1 MSKVKAIKD
10 KNGSPLSFVCP
21 GFTLNFYNLFENPSL
36 FATPM
41 DDPRIDFI
49 TKHGKRSYRY
59 HHVGNNTVIF
69 KSDSDETLMIF
80 PAVRNNYAYQL
91 RDQLFLNNT
100 SDILPK
106 QYKAFPIPNIVYL
119 KLLEFLMPS
128 PATKI
133 FPVMGSEF
141 TIKKFLILNSSL
153 VQFTTEE
160 GYMVT
165 IFKGQGHHIKKILP
179 NDKAVFVGLSKIN
192 TNWFRFIKY
201 QYKL

>member
-49 TKHGKRSYRY
+49 TKHGKKSYRY
-59 HHVGNNTVIF
+59 HHVGNHSIIF
-69 KSDSDETLMIF
+69 GSTSGESLMIF
-80 PAVRNNYAYQL
+80 PAIRNNLAYEL
-91 RDQLFLNNT
+91 TDQLFSSNT
-100 SDILPK
+100 SNILPK

-119 KLLEFLMPS
+119 KLLEFLTTVS
-128 PATKI
+128 GTKI
-133 FPVMGSEF
+133 FPISGQEF
-141 TIKKFLILNSSL
+141 TIKKFLILNSNL

-160 GYMVT
+160 DYLIT
-165 IFKGQGHHIKKILP
+165 IFVGHPIKKIISNEKVAL
-179 NDKAVFVGLSKIN
+179 VGTSKIN